1 MSKIR
6 ILPENLSN
14 KIAAGEVVERPA
26 SVVKELVE
34 NALDANSDRITVEV
48 KSGGRALIR
57 VADNGEG
64 MNRDD
69 ALLSLERYATSKIFT
84 DQDLFAINTLGF
96 RGEALPS
103 IAAVSKFE
111 IVTRQTQAD
120 TGTRIFVEGGKIK
133 AVEEVGAPPGTMI
146 TVKQIFFNTP
156 ARRKF
161 LKTVPTEMGHVA
173 DTLAR
178 IAMGAPDVR
187 FRLLHNGKA
196 IKEWSASSDPAL
208 RVADVL
214 GTGVS
219 GDLLPVNSSRPEVAV
234 FGWVL
239 SGRNTRSTSQGIYI
253 YVNNR
258 FVKDRVIR
266 HAVIAGFSGRL
277 MKGRF
282 PVAALFVKVP
292 PDQVD
297 VNVHPTKHEVR
308 FSNQKGVHDAIE
320 KAVDAVLRASDRS
333 GWEYRPA
340 SSQTFQNSTGLY
352 SETQSHEKS
361 ERRVSEQPVAFK
373 REDLTGK
380 GPNDR
385 LAPFSAVT
393 TPPDKFVSDNRV
405 ANKPAPPDLSEINR
419 SVGGQD
425 QLWASSPFSKLKV
438 IGQFYDTYIVCEA
451 VKGLV
456 LIDQHAAHERVAFDE
471 LKRAAAQKQAP
482 AQRLLMPETVELGY
496 REAAALDKLLS
507 ALAQV
512 GFEIEPF
519 GTNAYVISSVP
530 ALLAQAEA
538 APLVREIVEKCVA
551 VGIPDDPGQILDP
564 CIELMACHSVIRA
577 NQALTFEQS
586 KTLLQQL
593 DGCENP
599 SHCPH
604 GRPTWISWSVKELEK
619 MFKRIA

>member
-111 IVTRQTQAD
+111 MITRQAAAD
-120 TGTRIFVEGGKIK
+120 IGTRIFVDGGKIRT
-133 AVEEVGAPPGTMI
+133 VEEVGAPSGTMI

-178 IAMGAPDVR
+178 IAMGRPDVR
-187 FRLLHNGKA
+187 FQLRHNGKA
-196 IKEWSASSDPAL
+196 VKEWSASSDPAL

-214 GTGVS
+214 GTGVRE
-219 GDLLPVNSSRPEVAV
+219 DLLSVDGSGPGVKVT
-234 FGWVL
+234 GWIL
-239 SGRNTRSTSQGIYI
+239 SGRNSRSTSQSIYI

-308 FSNQKGVHDAIE
+308 FADQKGVHDAIE
-320 KAVDAVLRASDRS
+320 NAVATALQAADRS

-340 SSQTFQNSTGLY
+340 SPPPSSKNDNRYFENRPPAKIDRQ
-352 SETQSHEKS
+352 
-361 ERRVSEQPVAFK
+361 VSEQPAAFERK
-373 REDLTGK
+373 RGSKDQQIPHMET
-380 GPNDR
+380 
-385 LAPFSAVT
+385 A
-393 TPPDKFVSDNRV
+393 
-405 ANKPAPPDLSEINR
+405 PAPDSIETSRPSLQQSRTPDLSET
-419 SVGGQD
+419 SQVVGGQN
-425 QLWASSPFSKLKV
+425 QLWASSPFSELKV

-451 VKGLV
+451 AQGLV
-456 LIDQHAAHERVAFDE
+456 LIDQHAAHERVAFEE
-471 LKRAAAQKQAP
+471 LKRAAAQTQAP
-482 AQRLLMPETVELGY
+482 AQRLLMPETLELGY

-507 ALAQV
+507 ALVRV

-530 ALLAQAEA
+530 ALLAGAEA
-538 APLVREIVEKCVA
+538 APLVREIVEKYVE
-551 VGIPDDPGQILDP
+551 VGIPDDPGRILDP

-577 NQALTFEQS
+577 NQALTIEQS
-586 KTLLQQL
+586 KVLLQQL
-593 DGCENP
+593 DGCDNP

-604 GRPTWISWSVKELEK
+604 GRPTWIKWSVKELEK
-619 MFKRIA
+619 LFKRIV

>member
-34 NALDANSDRITVEV
+34 NALDAGGDRITVEV
-48 KSGGRALIR
+48 KSGGRSLIR

-111 IVTRQTQAD
+111 IITRQAQAD
-120 TGTRIFVEGGKIK
+120 TGTRIFVDGGKIR

-178 IAMGAPDVR
+178 IAMGRPDVR
-187 FRLLHNGKA
+187 FQLRHNGKA
-196 IKEWSASSDPAL
+196 VKEWSASSDPAL

-214 GTGVS
+214 GIGINT
-219 GDLLPVNSSRPEVAV
+219 DLLPVDGSGPGVQV
-234 FGWVL
+234 TGWIL
-239 SGRNTRSTSQGIYI
+239 SGHNSRSTSQSIYI

-282 PVAALFVKVP
+282 PVAALFVRVP
-292 PDQVD
+292 PEQVD

-308 FSNQKGVHDAIE
+308 FSNQKGVHDTIE
-320 KAVDAVLRASDRS
+320 RAVAAALQASDRS
-333 GWEYRPA
+333 GWEYAPAAAPRSDGSRTEYPQNVPAVEPPKAVAERPSDYRRDGVRGREPDTHTSA
-340 SSQTFQNSTGLY
+340 GTAGTSRESRPLPLHDFEPADAY
-352 SETQSHEKS
+352 SDSRALQVSKPLWGSH
-361 ERRVSEQPVAFK
+361 
-373 REDLTGK
+373 
-380 GPNDR
+380 
-385 LAPFSAVT
+385 PFS
-393 TPPDKFVSDNRV
+393 
-405 ANKPAPPDLSEINR
+405 E
-419 SVGGQD
+419 
-425 QLWASSPFSKLKV
+425 LKI
-438 IGQFYDTYIVCEA
+438 IGQFYDTYIVCESA
-451 VKGLV
+451 RGLV
-456 LIDQHAAHERVAFDE
+456 LIDQHAAHERVAFEE
-471 LKRAAAQKQAP
+471 LKRAIAQTQAP
-482 AQRLLMPETVELGY
+482 AQRLLMPETLELGY
-496 REAAALDKLLS
+496 QEAAALDKLLS
-507 ALAQV
+507 ELARI
-512 GFEIEPF
+512 GFEIESF
-519 GTNAYVISSVP
+519 GSNAYVISSVP

-538 APLVREIVEKCVA
+538 APLVREIVEKYVA
-551 VGIPDDPGQILDP
+551 VGIPDDPARILDP

-577 NQALTFEQS
+577 NQALTLEQCGA
-586 KTLLQQL
+586 LLKQL
-593 DGCENP
+593 DGCDNP

-619 MFKRIA
+619 LFKRIV